1 MYYEIYIDSLFLLN
15 FTLNL
20 YVLLLVNKSL
30 HCAATR
36 GRLIAGAVA
45 GGAGYCLMF
54 LLPFK
59 GVILKIILVG
69 FGLNS
74 AILYGVFRPRNRRA
88 FFKILETM
96 FVYALFMGGAFLL
109 LTNHI
114 KAVREHGMSVV
125 GVLAAGG
132 LAWLFLTFL
141 FEKKKAKQNA
151 FCRVEILGKD
161 NRKASVLAVVDTGNC
176 LVEPISGK
184 PVSVLESR
192 IFESCFEKPPGFR
205 AIPYR
210 SVGCERG
217 IMEGVQVEELRIEV
231 DGVCKVCTGAY
242 IGLSKRQVST
252 SGTYQMLLHPKML
265 E

>member
-36 GRLIAGAVA
+36 RRLLLGAIA

-54 LLPFK
+54 ILPFR
-59 GVILKIILVG
+59 GVLLKIILVG
-69 FGLNS
+69 LGLNG
-74 AILYGVFRPRNRRA
+74 AVIYAVFRPHSLGA
-88 FFKILETM
+88 FFKVLETM
-96 FVYALFMGGAFLL
+96 FVYALFIGGAFLL
-109 LTNHI
+109 MSNHI
-114 KAVREHGMSVV
+114 KAVREHGMPVV
-125 GVLAAGG
+125 GVLAVGG

-141 FEKKKAKQNA
+141 YEKKKANQNA
-151 FCRVEILGKD
+151 FCRVWILGKD
-161 NRKASVLAVVDTGNC
+161 NKKTSVLAVVDTGNG

-184 PVSVLESR
+184 PVSVLDKQVYEA
-192 IFESCFEKPPGFR
+192 CFGKADFFR

-217 IMEGVQVEELRIEV
+217 IMEGVQVAELHIEI
-231 DGVCKVCTGAY
+231 DGICKICSDVCV
-242 IGLSKRQVST
+242 GLSERPVS
-252 SGTYQMLLHPKML
+252 SGGTYQMLLHPKML